1 MFYAKSRERTED
13 FDDRFEPFDRAEVTD
28 PGGDGN
34 SAPKPNSTEA
44 YILVNFTWIEFIHL
58 VSF

>member
-13 FDDRFEPFDRAEVTD
+13 FDDRFEPLDRAEVTD

-34 SAPKPNSTEA
+34 SAPKPNSTET
-44 YILVNFTWIEFIHL
+44 YILVNLI
-58 VSF
+58 